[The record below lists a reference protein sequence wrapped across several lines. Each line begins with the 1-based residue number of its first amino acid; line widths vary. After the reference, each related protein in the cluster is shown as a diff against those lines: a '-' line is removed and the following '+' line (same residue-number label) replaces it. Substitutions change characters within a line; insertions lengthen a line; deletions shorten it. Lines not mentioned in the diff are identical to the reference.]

1 MSIFARFPYLIRKIF
16 NKNGLIITLLIG
28 SLISLVSFKIEDLIR
43 RQRYLE
49 LLQVET
55 RMNYL
60 TASNIAKQLSNQ
72 GLITNYNVFSTDVFK
87 AGLESGYI
95 LTIPLNLQ
103 SEIFSVNTKY
113 IPEINQITNHQS
125 EIINQYAFVWEK
137 CVLEQSFDQSLSC
150 EKEKQIL
157 NLAEGTYSKLL
168 ADTAKEVEKNLKN
181 LSDNFKPTQDR
192 LKSPLLLLFMGKET
206 LGIQK

>member
-1 MSIFARFPYLIRKIF
+1 MSILRKSRYLIRKVF
-16 NKNGLIITLLIG
+16 SKNGLIITLLIG
-28 SLISLVSFKIEDLIR
+28 SLISLGSFKIEDLIR

-49 LLQVET
+49 LLQLET

-60 TASNIAKQLSNQ
+60 TASNIAQQVSNQ
-72 GLITNYNVFSTDVFK
+72 GLITNSDVFSTDVFK

-95 LTIPLNLQ
+95 LTIPLYLQ
-103 SEIFSVNTKY
+103 SEIYSVYTKY
-113 IPEINQITNHQS
+113 IPEINQIINHQS
-125 EIINQYAFVWEK
+125 EVINQYTFAWEK
-137 CVLEQSFDQSLSC
+137 CVLEQSFDQNLSC

-157 NLAEGTYSKLL
+157 NLAEVTYSKML
-168 ADTAKEVEKNLKN
+168 ADTAKEVEQNLKN

-192 LKSPLLLLFMGKET
+192 FKSPLLLLFMGSET